1 MSFPTRP
8 YDWRD
13 DADFGQETRL
23 RTRAALTPE
32 LIIDA
37 ASRLAATAGAD
48 ALTVRRLGKE
58 LGADPTA
65 IYRHFRDKDE
75 IILEVADRLVAATVE
90 ALPAGLAWRP
100 RLEWLARQTVRTF
113 VAHPAIAPIVAL
125 RTTRRPGEFRTVE
138 AVLGALREAGLTEE
152 QAAFQHLV
160 YSETIFS
167 YAAMC
172 SAYAA
177 LDESSRQGDEAAWS
191 HEYRSLP
198 PQRYPHIA
206 AAAPYLAEIDDDMVL
221 EGIVQALLDRVESL
235 AGPAR
240 PTGA

>member
-1 MSFPTRP
+1 VSDPTP
-8 YDWRD
+8 SL
-13 DADFGQETRL
+13 GEEL
-23 RTRAALTPE
+23 RTRAALTPD

-75 IILEVADRLVAATVE
+75 IILEVADRLVAATVD
-90 ALPAGLAWRP
+90 ALPADLPWRP

-113 VAHPAIAPIVAL
+113 VAHPAVAPIVAL

-138 AVLGALREAGLTEE
+138 AVLGALREAGLPDAD
-152 QAAFQHLV
+152 AALQHLV
-160 YSETIFS
+160 FSETIFS

-177 LDESSRQGDEAAWS
+177 LDETSRRGDEAAWGR
-191 HEYRSLP
+191 EYRTLS
-198 PQRYPHIA
+198 PQRYPNIA
-206 AAAPYLAEIDDDMVL
+206 AASSYLAAIDDDMVL
-221 EGIVQALLDRVESL
+221 EGLIRALLDHVEAL
-235 AGPAR
+235 AR
-240 PTGA
+240 R